1 MLKNK
6 IFTWMTLGEYL
17 CYNMVQRGFF
27 YGKLS

>member
-6 IFTWMTLGEYL
+6 IFTWMTLGEI